1 MKIINENTNMKDIS
15 VCGIDCA
22 VACAECNKHE
32 ELQNNPC
39 KGCNAAEGK
48 IFWTKFMNLEA
59 CPIYTCVKDKQLKH
73 CGECAELPCNI
84 WLEMKDPSMT
94 DEVHEQ
100 GIKDRVEVLK
110 NL

>member
-1 MKIINENTNMKDIS
+1 MKDIS

-22 VACAECNKHE
+22 IMCTECNKHE

-48 IFWTKFMNLEA
+48 IFWTKFMNLDV
-59 CPIYTCVKDKQLKH
+59 CPIYTCVKEKQLSH
-73 CGECAELPCNI
+73 CGECELLPCDI
-84 WLEMKDPSMT
+84 WEGMKDPSMS
-94 DEVHEQ
+94 DEQHQQ

-110 NL
+110 NM